1 MQDKGRALRY
11 PSANRGLP
19 AGNPIASALVIVVG
33 TLAIGA
39 SILLGFLAFV
49 VLGSIILVIAGIVG
63 MRLWW
68 FNRRL
73 RKNAGSRHTAAA
85 GHEAANSVIEGEYR
99 VVHTDSDDDG
109 S

>member
-11 PSANRGLP
+11 SSANRGLP

-73 RKNAGSRHTAAA
+73 RKNTGDRHTASA
-85 GHEAANSVIEGEYR
+85 GREAANDVIEGEYR
-99 VVHTDSDDDG
+99 VVHMDSDDDVG
-109 S
+109 